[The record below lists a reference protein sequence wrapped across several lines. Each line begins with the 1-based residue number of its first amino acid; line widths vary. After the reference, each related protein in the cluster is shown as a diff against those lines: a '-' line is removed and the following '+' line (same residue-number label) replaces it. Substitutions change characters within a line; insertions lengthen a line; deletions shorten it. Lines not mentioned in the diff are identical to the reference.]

1 MTHCKFDACAMLY
14 MCLVNLPAQ
23 PLAVRCNKPN
33 HYPTVL
39 HHRSCLAP
47 AAGRK
52 AAFNRAAAFS
62 LG

>member
-1 MTHCKFDACAMLY
+1 MLY

-23 PLAVRCNKPN
+23 SLAVRYNKPN
-33 HYPTVL
+33 HYPPVL
-39 HHRSCLAP
+39 HHRGCLTL